1 LSLSQAPAGLRAAVR
16 RTLGLRDTRAGSGFK
31 RGELTALDPATAANF
46 GWSVALYGST
56 AVVGAP
62 FKNSDTGAAYVF
74 VRSSGKWSQQAEL
87 TASDTAS
94 GDAFGWSVALDG
106 STAVVGA
113 TYKNSDTGAAYV
125 FVDSSGKWSQQAKL
139 TTSNA
144 AAGDQFGFSMALD
157 GSTAVVGAP
166 GKNSKTGA
174 AYVFVDSSGKWSQ
187 QAELTASDAAAGDFF
202 SNAVAVSGSTAVV
215 GAELSNSET
224 GAAYVFVRSG
234 TAWSQQAEFQGR
246 RRRHD
251 RLLGDAV
258 AVSGSTAVV
267 GAEDTNSLTGAAYVF
282 VRSGTAWSQQ
292 AELTASDGVAGDT
305 FGGSTAVSGSTAVV
319 SAPTKNGRTG
329 AAYVFVRSRGKW
341 SQKTELTANNAT
353 AGDQLFGATVVIS
366 GSTVLL
372 AAPFKNHKAGA
383 AYVFVRSRGKW
394 SQQAELTAPDAV
406 ASRTTA
412 TLRRAE

>member
-1 LSLSQAPAGLRAAVR
+1 MKHVRIAPIVIGTALATLAGGLASAVSAVGRSPVLSVVATGLSNLRRCRVVRPRARDGELVLALLAVVSLVPGGAGASGGSPDRVGHVRLGPRSGLSLSQAPAGLRAAVR

-31 RGELTALDPATAANF
+31 RGELTALDPATTANF

-113 TYKNSDTGAAYV
+113 TYKNSD
-125 FVDSSGKWSQQAKL
+125 
-139 TTSNA
+139 
-144 AAGDQFGFSMALD
+144 
-157 GSTAVVGAP
+157 
-166 GKNSKTGA
+166 TGA

-341 SQKTELTANNAT
+341 SQ
-353 AGDQLFGATVVIS
+353 
-366 GSTVLL
+366 
-372 AAPFKNHKAGA
+372 
-383 AYVFVRSRGKW
+383 
-394 SQQAELTAPDAV
+394 QAELTAPDAV